1 MNAKYSAVKHC
12 ESQLIECGIKM
23 YNTLKTTNDYGEFS
37 PGFDFINLTIEQICW
52 KYMAKYPLIDD
63 EV

>member
-1 MNAKYSAVKHC
+1 
-12 ESQLIECGIKM
+12 M